1 MKTVISKAWPMNTL
15 VDYIKEVRSELTKVV
30 WPKRK
35 EVIRLTLTILLISG
49 IVGVYLGVL
58 DYTLTK
64 LLELLIA
71 T

>member
-1 MKTVISKAWPMNTL
+1 MNTL

>member
-1 MKTVISKAWPMNTL
+1 VKTVISKAWPMNTL